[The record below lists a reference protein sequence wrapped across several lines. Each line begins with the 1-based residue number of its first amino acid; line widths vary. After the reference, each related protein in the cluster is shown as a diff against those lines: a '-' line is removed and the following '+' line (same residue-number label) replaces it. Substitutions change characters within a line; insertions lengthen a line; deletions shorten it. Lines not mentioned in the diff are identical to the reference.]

1 MATAVAGLRYRM
13 DVRFWPEA
21 VVTSGSYRPLAD
33 TATASGLPGRR
44 AGLRPTNPP
53 AGIDPVSTRAT

>member
-21 VVTSGSYRPLAD
+21 VVTSGSYRPSPQVVD
-33 TATASGLPGRR
+33 ATQA
-44 AGLRPTNPP
+44 
-53 AGIDPVSTRAT
+53 